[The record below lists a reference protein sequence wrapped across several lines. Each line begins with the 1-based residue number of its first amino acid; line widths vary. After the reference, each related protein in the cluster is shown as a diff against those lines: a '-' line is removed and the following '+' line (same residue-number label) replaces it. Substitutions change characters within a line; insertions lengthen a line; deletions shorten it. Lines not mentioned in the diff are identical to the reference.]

1 MGGLSLNVMKS
12 GTIQFW
18 MLTLL
23 CGPFWVSAQ
32 GTFLE
37 KHLYSEWVSG
47 EEELN
52 FLRASAD
59 NNIYGGAEHPTD
71 FQFQGITYTPPVD
84 GAQWAAMRQLECCM
98 CSYTALVQNTPD
110 TLRLERG
117 GRGDFGP
124 ISVTTHTFFVEG
136 GDLVQVPSKY
146 VEDEGTTET
155 RRLWQPSP
163 SRASVVQPVPE
174 GQWHSNCWVPLN
186 VRAAPRMDSEVVGQ
200 LEWGDAVTVLDQ
212 GSEALEVDLDFASG
226 FGAKSPQFDMRSYA
240 LRRPFMKVAFEGG
253 EGHVFAG
260 LLSERAPFDFASYYV
275 APAAP
280 TEPQPEG
287 RFERSDVALLWEEV
301 IELEER
307 EEGMA
312 TKTFRGYADGVVVK
326 HWYDGKYQFGVTVEI
341 PLGRPDEFYV
351 VSNNLLR
358 FLSPL
363 GFDSLAIFPDR
374 FYADFSPMSESFIT
388 ELSPDGT
395 KMYIHYGGGGC

>member
-1 MGGLSLNVMKS
+1 MRGLSLNVMKS
-12 GTIQFW
+12 GIRRLWLF
-18 MLTLL
+18 MLLL
-23 CGPFWVSAQ
+23 GPSWVSAQ

-37 KHLYSEWVSG
+37 KHLYSKWVSG
-47 EEELN
+47 AEELS

-59 NNIYGGAEHPTD
+59 NNNYGGAEHPMDFD
-71 FQFQGITYTPPVD
+71 FQGMTYTPPVD
-84 GAQWAAMRQLECCM
+84 GAQWAALRQLECCM

-136 GDLVQVPSKY
+136 GDLVQVTSEY
-146 VEDEGTTET
+146 VEDEGTIDT
-155 RRLWQPSP
+155 RRLWQQSP
-163 SRASVVQPVPE
+163 SRALVVQAVPE
-174 GQWHSNCWVPLN
+174 GLWHSNCWVPLN

-200 LEWGDAVTVLDQ
+200 LKWGDAVTVLDQ
-212 GSEALEVDLDFASG
+212 GSEALEVDLDFASS
-226 FGAKSPQFDMRSYA
+226 FGAKSQQFDMRSYA
-240 LRRPFMKVAFEGG
+240 LRGPFMKVAFEGS

-260 LLSERAPFDFASYYV
+260 LLSERPPFDFASFFV
-275 APAAP
+275 APAPP
-280 TEPQPEG
+280 TEAAPEG
-287 RFERSDVALLWEEV
+287 RFARPDVELLWEEV
-301 IELEER
+301 LEIEQR

-341 PLGRPDEFYV
+341 PLGSPDEFYV

-363 GFDSLAIFPDR
+363 ALDSLTISPDR

-395 KMYIHYGGGGC
+395 KMYIHYAGGGC